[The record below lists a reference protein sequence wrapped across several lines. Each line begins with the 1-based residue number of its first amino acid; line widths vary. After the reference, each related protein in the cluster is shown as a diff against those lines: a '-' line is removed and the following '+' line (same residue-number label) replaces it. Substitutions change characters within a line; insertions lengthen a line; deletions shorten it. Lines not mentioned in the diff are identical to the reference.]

1 MGRDTPLSIPK
12 GQSVPC
18 SPLQPGSTAQHCRPP
33 HYSLGLSGTGNTPP
47 CAGAQ
52 ARHVLLGAAAL
63 VIGTV
68 IAMSNHTLPRLPRE
82 QPRKA
87 RSVPLSLLRREDGG
101 ERHGATAAAQLSAPG
116 KLRHG
121 GAQLL
126 EGVGQGW
133 ASPGVPWQAGE
144 GGEVTQCRAGSAL
157 WGTRRVPVLQPLA
170 LASFPAPAHAACHQL

>member
-121 GAQLL
+121 GLSSWREWDKAGPAQ
-126 EGVGQGW
+126 GC
-133 ASPGVPWQAGE
+133 PGRLGRGE
-144 GGEVTQCRAGSAL
+144 R
-157 WGTRRVPVLQPLA
+157 
-170 LASFPAPAHAACHQL
+170 